1 MNAEAGAGAAG
12 QAGQAGQDRE
22 PPRGR
27 EAPGSQQQA
36 DSPRV
41 TMLLLAYNQHGTVG
55 EAIAGALR
63 QTYANLE
70 IVVSD
75 DASGDDT
82 FAVMQHAI
90 AGYAGPHRIVLNR
103 NPANLGI
110 GGNLNRM
117 VELSSGELLF
127 VTAGDDVSLPTRC
140 ERVVQ
145 AWLASGRQLDLIAG
159 ALIDID
165 QHGMQHATVTPTD
178 LSNYRNAGDW
188 LREPP
193 HVIGAA
199 QAWTRRLY
207 DRFGPLP
214 AATMGEDR
222 LMVFRA
228 IAGGGGAITLPEP
241 LVLYGRG
248 GTSRRQRALSAA
260 DVTRRLLKN
269 NRSALVELPQLL
281 ADAKLAGQLDAVR
294 APLEER
300 LARERFIAALFAEPG
315 RVGKTALALRASE
328 VSAFVRL
335 RLWTYA
341 ACPELLAPL
350 FAVKRWRHDRR
361 RVKD

>member
-1 MNAEAGAGAAG
+1 
-12 QAGQAGQDRE
+12 
-22 PPRGR
+22 
-27 EAPGSQQQA
+27 
-36 DSPRV
+36 
-41 TMLLLAYNQHGTVG
+41 MLLLAYDQRATVG
-55 EAIAGALR
+55 EAIVGALR

-70 IVVSD
+70 IIVSD
-75 DASGDDT
+75 DASTDDT
-82 FAVMQHAI
+82 FAAMQDAV
-90 AGYAGPHRIVLNR
+90 AGYSGPHRIVLNR
-103 NPANLGI
+103 NAVNLGI

-145 AWLASGRQLDLIAG
+145 AWLASGRRHDLIAG

-165 QHGMQHATVTPTD
+165 EHGLRHATVMPTD
-178 LSNYRNAGDW
+178 LSTYRDAGDW
-188 LREPP
+188 LRNPP

-214 AATMGEDR
+214 DATMGEDR

-241 LVLYGRG
+241 LVLYRRG
-248 GTSRRQRALSAA
+248 GTSRRRRALSAA
-260 DVTRRLLKN
+260 DVTRRLLKS

-281 ADAKLAGQLDAVR
+281 ADAKRAGQLDAVR

-300 LARERFIAALFAEPG
+300 LARERFITALFAEPG
-315 RVGKTALALRASE
+315 RVGKTALALRASD
-328 VSAFVRL
+328 VSAIVRL

-341 ACPELLAPL
+341 ACPVLLAPL
-350 FAVKRWRHDRR
+350 FAAKRWNHCLRPAD
-361 RVKD
+361 D